1 MRKIL
6 IMFMTAVLLVLLI
19 FAVIEGYNT
28 KSVKILSY
36 SQIGKKSSDL
46 EIYANAFDTRDKNEI
61 KQKEEEL
68 KSIIQDY
75 NSKKSLYEELMI
87 EKRNSDA
94 DIANVLDI
102 DFLLVKVG
110 NYASDNNLD
119 LKFDITKNLTD
130 GEAAE
135 YILTDLNFEVFGEYI
150 AIADYISSL
159 ENDSRLAFEIRD
171 FKIVGVDIDDKLIG
185 EEGEGT
191 RATFKVYSVGIS
203 KATLGNLNTQQN
215 ENNTTNTANPTE
227 PTSANNT
234 VNQVN

>member
-28 KSVKILSY
+28 NSIKILSY

-46 EIYANAFDTRDKNEI
+46 EIYANAFDTRNKNEV

-68 KSIIQDY
+68 KSLIQDY
-75 NSKKSLYEELMI
+75 NSKKSQYEQLMI

-130 GEAAE
+130 GEASE
-135 YILTDLNFEVFGEYI
+135 YILTDLNFQVFGEYI

-171 FKIVGVDIDDKLIG
+171 FKIIG
-185 EEGEGT
+185 EDPEPDRIGEDNEGT

-203 KATLGNLNTQQN
+203 KSTLGELNTQQN
-215 ENNTTNTANPTE
+215 ETNTTNA
-227 PTSANNT
+227 TSTTKQTNT
-234 VNQVN
+234 VNQAN